1 MPELVIQA
9 MGSLVSG
16 KLAWPLFLH
25 GPAGTG
31 KTCAALCLLDCAG
44 GLYFT
49 EATLCDDLDR
59 ARNGRLEWHH
69 EGRGGTK
76 WPEHFWADVA
86 RAPLVVLDEI
96 ALRNQVSDARY
107 EATKRLID
115 ERFGKPL
122 VIISNC
128 PLGGLAKLYDD
139 RIVSRLGA
147 GTMVN
152 LKDEKDQR
160 IA

>member
-1 MPELVIQA
+1 
-9 MGSLVSG
+9 LVSG
-16 KLAWPLFLH
+16 KQPWPLVLH

-31 KTCAALCLLDCAG
+31 KTCACLCLLDCAG

-76 WPEHFWADVA
+76 WPEHFWADVV

-96 ALRNQVSDARY
+96 ALRDKVSDARY

-115 ERFGKPL
+115 ERFGLPL
-122 VIISNC
+122 VVVSN
-128 PLGGLAKLYDD
+128 PAMREIAGLYDA
-139 RIVSRLGA
+139 RVFSRLAA
-147 GTMVN
+147 GVTIE
-152 LKDEKDQR
+152 LSGKDRR
-160 IA
+160 IT